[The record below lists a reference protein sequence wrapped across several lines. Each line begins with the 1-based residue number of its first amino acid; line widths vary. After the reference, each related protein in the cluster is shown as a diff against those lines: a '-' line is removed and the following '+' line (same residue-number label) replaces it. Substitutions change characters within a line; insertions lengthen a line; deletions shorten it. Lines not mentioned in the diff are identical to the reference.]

1 MLHYTFFKIDRNCGE
16 KDPKPKSTLYKPF
29 LLFLWDWVW
38 KNAASH
44 SSWCGE
50 VKNGWWRVLFELG
63 EKSPRVLGRRPH
75 NAREKE
81 TMLNE
86 TNVKT
91 KSLFG
96 KCFLGTLSFKKNGK
110 KGDIVRTGGRG
121 VNPSSFYKPKF
132 TGFSNH
138 TEMDFWHH
146 NMSLKSLRN
155 RLLTPHY
162 ESICSQVPQL
172 YCILPK

>member
-1 MLHYTFFKIDRNCGE
+1 MGGLNSSFFKIDRNYGE

-86 TNVKT
+86 TNIKT
-91 KSLFG
+91 KSLFC
-96 KCFLGTLSFKKNGK
+96 KCFFFSLQLDKRVVHEIKRSKTKSARSNFYLVQS
-110 KGDIVRTGGRG
+110 VC
-121 VNPSSFYKPKF
+121 VWSSD
-132 TGFSNH
+132 NH
-138 TEMDFWHH
+138 E
-146 NMSLKSLRN
+146 
-155 RLLTPHY
+155 
-162 ESICSQVPQL
+162 
-172 YCILPK
+172 ILVIIIITII